1 MRDRKWRESSLL
13 VFINKPIIARPTA
26 ATTTVVLVGTD
37 MRTLLALPSALTSFR
52 SSQHRPP
59 RRPKL
64 QGSSLSPQSLPIRR
78 TVVLIVRP
86 RPLLPAHSLERV
98 DGRGGLHVHTCCD
111 MGRRGESS
119 FIMSGRIG
127 LRTGRRPFRT
137 ALFGLDPFLLPS
149 LPPAQCRTASLPR
162 LPPRLPLSL
171 RAPINTTIDGFQI
184 NFSSSDIVF

>member
-137 ALFGLDPFLLPS
+137 VPFFPIFFLCS
-149 LPPAQCRTASLPR
+149 AASSSR

-171 RAPINTTIDGFQI
+171 RALINTTVDGLEI
-184 NFSSSDIVF
+184 NFFSMDIVG